1 MIAVLLAGGKG
12 TRLAPFTISLP
23 KPLMPV
29 GNRPILEILIKQLKD
44 AGVTKVVIC
53 VGYLESLIR
62 SYFGDGSKFGV
73 EIIYSSE
80 TEPLGTAGPMKL
92 IESYLTDSFFFMNG
106 DLFTDINLEE
116 MFRFHKDNKAVATI
130 GLTRRTVD
138 IDFGVIKIDQT
149 NEFTEWK
156 EKPTLEYLVSMGIY
170 VFEPAVLKYLPD
182 GYFNVP
188 DLIIKLHEAKESVK
202 GYQYKG
208 NWLDIGRLE
217 DYQRACQQM
226 EEIEKKSNG

>member
-188 DLIIKLHEAKESVK
+188 DLMIKLHEAKESVK

>member
-138 IDFGVIKIDQT
+138 IDFGVIKIDQN

>member
-44 AGVTKVVIC
+44 AAVTKVVIC

-106 DLFTDINLEE
+106 DLFTDIDLEE
-116 MFRFHKDNKAVATI
+116 MFKFHKDNKAVATI

-156 EKPTLEYLVSMGIY
+156 ENPTLEYLVSMGIY

-182 GYFNVP
+182 GFFNVP
-188 DLIIKLHEAKESVK
+188 DLIVKLHEANESVK
-202 GYQYKG
+202 GYHYKA

-226 EEIEKKSNG
+226 EAIEKKLNG

>member
-188 DLIIKLHEAKESVK
+188 DLIINLHEAKESVK